1 MSYFNKT
8 ISLADSCSGEEGTQ
22 EAVDVLP
29 HTVTKVRH
37 SKRILLLDMYPMRF
51 MHDEDKIDDTN
62 FVWKLVSAAI

>member
-1 MSYFNKT
+1 VSYFNKT
-8 ISLADSCSGEEGTQ
+8 ISLADSYSGEEETQ

-62 FVWKLVSAAI
+62 FV